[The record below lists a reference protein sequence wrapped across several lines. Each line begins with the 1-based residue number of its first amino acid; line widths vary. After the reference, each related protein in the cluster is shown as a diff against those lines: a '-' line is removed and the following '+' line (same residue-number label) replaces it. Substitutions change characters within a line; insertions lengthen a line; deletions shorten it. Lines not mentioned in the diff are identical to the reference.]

1 MIAVGLVISWHL
13 LRFFYII
20 TVSAK
25 IDTLLF
31 PFFDSFVILAF
42 SAVCFGCRW
51 FNFPLEKGYN
61 NNKRAPTVFYN
72 TVYKVEHSTLWY
84 LSQIFVTWVQLLQW
98 NKQQWLNGL
107 NGWFSVNFFT
117 ICNLTLQVLWPNHN
131 LQISSQLFHHCKCK
145 ERNTWLWH
153 NDVLG
158 MCHMVDREY
167 CAM

>member
-13 LRFFYII
+13 LGFFYII

-131 LQISSQLFHHCKCK
+131 LQISIQLFHHCKCK
-145 ERNTWLWH
+145 
-153 NDVLG
+153 
-158 MCHMVDREY
+158 
-167 CAM
+167 